1 MFRSYG
7 PYHLARLRAARK
19 THSVLALEF
28 SSCDGDYVW
37 NTEHEK
43 RAAGVTALTGSGNG
57 RGSTRASLVDRLFRE
72 LTMFSPDA
80 VAVPGY
86 SEPFSLA
93 VLCKCRTLG
102 IPVILMSD
110 THAGSIRKNAVREA
124 AKRKLMSLYQAAL
137 VAGSPQAEYLR
148 ELGFPQQSIALGYD
162 VIDNGHFASSRTV
175 AALPLIRDDIQRPY
189 FFCCS
194 RLVEKKNL
202 PVLIDAFV
210 RYRSEANSHAWDLVI
225 AGDGPLR
232 PALERRITASPVAS
246 NIHLIGHKTY
256 EELPRL
262 YQHAGAFVLP
272 SAVDEWGLVVN
283 EAMAAGLP
291 VLISENAGC
300 SRDLVADGVNGFTFD
315 PANSHG
321 LATLMQRLAA
331 SPQLSDMGLAS
342 RRIIAGWDLARF
354 ASGLS
359 EAAEIARRAR
369 RHRSSRW
376 GAALATVLSHRI

>member
-1 MFRSYG
+1 MFWSYG

-19 THSVLALEF
+19 AHSVLALEF
-28 SSCDGDYVW
+28 SSRDGDYVW
-37 NTEHEK
+37 NTEQEK

-57 RGSTRASLVDRLFRE
+57 RGSTRASLVDRLCRE
-72 LTMFSPDA
+72 LRMFSPDA

-93 VLCKCRTLG
+93 VLRKCRTLG

-110 THAGSIRKNAVREA
+110 THAGSIRKIAVRELV
-124 AKRKLMSLYQAAL
+124 KRKLLSLYQAAL

-148 ELGFPQQSIALGYD
+148 ELGFPEQSIALGYD
-162 VIDNGHFASSRTV
+162 VIDNKHFARSCTGT
-175 AALPLIRDDIQRPY
+175 ALPLAWDNTRRPY

-210 RYRSEANSHAWDLVI
+210 RYRGEVGFHAWDLVI
-225 AGDGPLR
+225 AGDGPSR
-232 PALERRITASPVAS
+232 PALERRITASPVAR

-262 YQHAGAFVLP
+262 YQHAGAFILS

-291 VLISENAGC
+291 VLVSENAGC
-300 SRDLVADGVNGFTFD
+300 SRDLVIDGVNGFTFD
-315 PANSHG
+315 PANSRG
-321 LATLMQRLAA
+321 LAALMRRVAA
-331 SPQLSDMGLAS
+331 SSQLSEMGLAS
-342 RRIIAGWDLARF
+342 RRIIAGWDLDRF
-354 ASGLS
+354 ASGLTH
-359 EAAEIARRAR
+359 AAEIARQAR
-369 RHRSSRW
+369 RHPGSQW